1 MCGDEVFDLL
11 LKIRATLYMKN
22 INVDNNFKL
31 HNFYLT
37 LYNKKGK
44 MIDQN
49 LDYLKYCLKN
59 CMDKDLITRLPMLM
73 QNTYEEGEKKS
84 KFKEMSQY
92 KLNFISKIVIEDFM
106 NEDPNEVKIQASD
119 YHITFS
125 LK

>member
-1 MCGDEVFDLL
+1 
-11 LKIRATLYMKN
+11 
-22 INVDNNFKL
+22 
-31 HNFYLT
+31 
-37 LYNKKGK
+37 
-44 MIDQN
+44 
-49 LDYLKYCLKN
+49 
-59 CMDKDLITRLPMLM
+59 MDKELITRLPMLM

-119 YHITFS
+119 YHITLS